1 MSTDG
6 IKNSHSIERKNK
18 EEFKGEEPL
27 LKFQKSMYSRKD
39 KTLIFADNN
48 LFTYLEDAITPG
60 PSAHVPS
67 KLNATRHGTIPS
79 VPSTLSD
86 SDSGSDVFM
95 SHQPNIFYRG
105 VNLLTWEFIEG
116 PL

>member
-1 MSTDG
+1 VCTHG
-6 IKNSHSIERKNK
+6 IKNIHSIERKNK
-18 EEFKGEEPL
+18 EESKGEEPP
-27 LKFQKSMYSRKD
+27 LKSQKSMYSRKN

-48 LFTYLEDAITPG
+48 LFAYLEDAITPE

-67 KLNATRHGTIPS
+67 KLNAARHGTIPS

-95 SHQPNIFYRG
+95 NPSRSIR
-105 VNLLTWEFIEG
+105 
-116 PL
+116 